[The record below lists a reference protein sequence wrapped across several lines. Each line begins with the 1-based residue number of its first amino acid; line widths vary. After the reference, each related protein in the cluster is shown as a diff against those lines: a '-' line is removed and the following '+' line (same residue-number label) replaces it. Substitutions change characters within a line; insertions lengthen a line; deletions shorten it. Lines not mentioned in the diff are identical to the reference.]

1 MADVFLSYSSA
12 DRTKAM
18 QIERALSAAGH
29 TVFWDQETPAGAD
42 WDSWIRAR
50 LGEARTV
57 VVLWSKASVASPNV
71 RHEAMIARDA
81 GRLIPVLVEP
91 LKPTDFPMGLYLV
104 QAIQLQAWRGD
115 ATDPAFHRLL
125 SEIAAKMGQPPPQ
138 APASRPRSGRTLL
151 VGAAAAGVALL
162 AAAGFAFAPQLRGA
176 PQTPVDL
183 AASVL
188 VGDWRWEGLACGEGP
203 HVTRDGDA
211 LVFTMEGTPNYRHA
225 VEAAA
230 AGEARTLIVEP
241 EAERGGAYRFRRT
254 GDTLHVETL
263 ADDRIDTWEKCP

>member
-125 SEIAAKMGQPPPQ
+125 SEIAAKMDRPAPPP
-138 APASRPRSGRTLL
+138 APKRSGRSM
-151 VGAAAAGVALL
+151 VWGASIAGVALL
-162 AAAGFAFAPQLRGA
+162 GAGAFVLAPQFRAA
-176 PQTPVDL
+176 PQTPVDF
-183 AASVL
+183 AAAML

-203 HVTRDGDA
+203 RVTRDGDT
-211 LVFTMEGTPNYRHA
+211 LVFAMSGTPNYRHA
-225 VEAAA
+225 IEYGADDWV
-230 AGEARTLIVEP
+230 RTLIVEP
-241 EAERGGAYRFRRT
+241 EAERGAAYRFRRS
-254 GDTLHVETL
+254 GDRLHVETL
-263 ADDRIDTWEKCP
+263 ADVRVDTWEKCP

>member
-12 DRTKAM
+12 DRVKAM

-42 WDSWIRAR
+42 WDNWIRAK

-81 GRLIPVLVEP
+81 ERLIPVLVEP

-104 QAIQLQAWRGD
+104 QAVQLQSWRGD
-115 ATDPAFHRLL
+115 AADPAFQRLVA
-125 SEIAAKMGQPPPQ
+125 EIAAKMGRPAPPPPT
-138 APASRPRSGRTLL
+138 PARRSGALL
-151 VGAAAAGVALL
+151 WGAAAAGAALL
-162 AAAGFAFAPQLRGA
+162 GVAGFVLAPQFRAA
-176 PQTPVDL
+176 PQTPVDV
-183 AASVL
+183 AAAML
-188 VGDWRWEGLACGEGP
+188 VGDWRWEGVACGEGP

-211 LVFTMEGTPNYRHA
+211 LIFAMEGTPSYRHA
-225 VEAAA
+225 VEAVAD
-230 AGEARTLIVEP
+230 GQARTLIVEP
-241 EAERGGAYRFRRT
+241 EAERGGAYRFSRN
-254 GDTLHVETL
+254 GATLHVETL